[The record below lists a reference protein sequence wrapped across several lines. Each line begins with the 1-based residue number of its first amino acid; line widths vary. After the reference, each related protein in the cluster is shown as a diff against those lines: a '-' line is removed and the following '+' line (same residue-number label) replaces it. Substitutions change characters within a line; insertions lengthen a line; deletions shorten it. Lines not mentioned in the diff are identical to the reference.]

1 MQRQSLLGSPLGVS
15 LGSHEAAGKSSQQKE
30 AKPAVNAADIATHCE
45 EVDVK
50 LDSIKQV
57 DIRHSAAHQAAEPP
71 QSLRDQPRTVSPDV
85 GTGNS
90 LATHTCSD
98 SRHAL
103 QPAASMLMMRKKF
116 RRPAQPMMPRIQVHL
131 PDCLFD
137 PLVDL
142 DLSRELGR

>member
-15 LGSHEAAGKSSQQKE
+15 LGSHEAAGKSSQPTE
-30 AKPAVNAADIATHCE
+30 ARQAVNAADIATHCE
-45 EVDVK
+45 EVGVN

-57 DIRHSAAHQAAEPP
+57 DIHHSAAHQAAEPP
-71 QSLRDQPRTVSPDV
+71 PSLHDQPRTVGSDV

-103 QPAASMLMMRKKF
+103 QPAASMLMRRSRI
-116 RRPAQPMMPRIQVHL
+116 RRPTPSPMPKTQVHL

-137 PLVDL
+137 
-142 DLSRELGR
+142 